1 MPALK
6 LDRATR
12 GICLGFALVQLAL
25 HFTVS
30 LRGGY
35 GYFRD
40 EFYYL
45 ACSEHLSAGYVD
57 LPPLSMF
64 VLALQRALFGDS
76 LFALRLFP
84 ALSGAAVIYL
94 TGALA
99 QRLGASRAGVAI
111 ACLACLCSPLILGF
125 TGNFSMN
132 AFDLLFWIGATH
144 LLLNL
149 LEQPSTRG
157 WIALGIVCGL
167 GMLNKID
174 VAWFVGGSFVGLL
187 ATPCRRELKTRGPWI
202 AAAIALLLFSPYIA
216 WNLRHDLAHLE
227 FIRAASEE
235 KYAGLSAWS
244 FLRGQIT
251 AQHPLNVPI
260 WIAGL
265 WFLFFAKSG
274 AKFRPLGW
282 VWLCTCLILVL
293 HGHSKPEY
301 LSAAFPILFA
311 AGGAASDLAR
321 QRWFAHGFKPIYA
334 ALLFVSTILIV
345 PLALP
350 VLPVDSLIDYSA
362 RLGVTPSS
370 SEGKEL
376 GRLPQHYADMFGWQ
390 EKVDAVARAFERL
403 TPGERADCAI
413 YASNYGQCGAID
425 FLGTA
430 RGLPDSIGSHNNYWI
445 WGPRQY
451 SGKLMLVLDD
461 DLVGRESLFES
472 CEVVEQVAHSDY
484 ALPYENDLK
493 VFLCRGLKRPLAE
506 LWPEVKHYD

>member
-6 LDRATR
+6 SDRATR
-12 GICLGFALVQLAL
+12 GICLGFALLQLAV
-25 HFTVS
+25 HFAVNW
-30 LRGGY
+30 RGGY

-45 ACSEHLSAGYVD
+45 ACSGHLSAGYVD

-94 TGALA
+94 TGRLA
-99 QRLGASRAGVAI
+99 ERLGASRAGVSI

-125 TGNFSMN
+125 SANFSMN
-132 AFDLLFWIGATH
+132 AFDLLVWIAAAH

-149 LEQPSTRG
+149 LERPSTRG
-157 WIALGIVCGL
+157 WIAFGIVCGL

-174 VAWFVGGSFVGLL
+174 VGWLVGGIFVGLL
-187 ATPCRRELKTRGPWI
+187 ATPYRRVLKTPGPWI
-202 AAAIALLLFSPYIA
+202 AAVISLLLFSPYVV

-235 KYAGLSAWS
+235 KYAGLSAWT
-244 FLRGQIT
+244 FLRGLIP
-251 AQHPLNVPI
+251 AQQPLNLPI

-265 WFLFFAKSG
+265 WFLFFAKVG

-282 VWLCTCLILVL
+282 IWLCTCLILVL

-334 ALLFVSTILIV
+334 CLLFVSTILIV

-350 VLPVDSLIDYSA
+350 VLPVETFIRYSA
-362 RLGVTPSS
+362 SLGIAPSS
-370 SEGKEL
+370 DEGKQL
-376 GRLPQHYADMFGWQ
+376 SRLPQYYADMFGWQ

-403 TPGERADCAI
+403 TPEERADCAI

-451 SGKLMLVLDD
+451 TGKLMLVLDD
-461 DLVGRESLFES
+461 DLGGRESLFES

-484 ALPYENDLK
+484 ALPYENDLR